1 MKLKEMIEQ
10 AIKVLKSPYPWQV
23 VQYLRDVFNH
33 WASESSITR
42 RTREMP
48 NVKAIR
54 DIINKK
60 QFRYVLVA

>member
-10 AIKVLKSPYPWQV
+10 AIKVLESPYPWQI

-42 RTREMP
+42 RMREMP
-48 NVKAIR
+48 NVKAVR

>member
-1 MKLKEMIEQ
+1 MIEQ
-10 AIKVLKSPYPWQV
+10 AIKALVIPYPWEI

-33 WASESSITR
+33 WASESSVTR
-42 RTREMP
+42 RMREMT
-48 NVKAIR
+48 NVKAVR